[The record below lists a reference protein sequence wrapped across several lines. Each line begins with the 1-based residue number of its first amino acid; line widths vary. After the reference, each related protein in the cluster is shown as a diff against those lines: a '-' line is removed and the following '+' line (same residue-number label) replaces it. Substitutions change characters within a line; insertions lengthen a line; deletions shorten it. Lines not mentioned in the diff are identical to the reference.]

1 MFESLITGPKA
12 SELLFSKRRL
22 LGIGT
27 IEKMVHFSNRLMK
40 SSSSGHVNIQY
51 LQMYRK
57 TTVEKFLTSVFFGAA
72 GSKNWKSL

>member
-1 MFESLITGPKA
+1 M
-12 SELLFSKRRL
+12 
-22 LGIGT
+22 GT

-72 GSKNWKSL
+72 GGKNWKSL